1 MFLFPP
7 KSQVTLIS
15 PPKSQVTLF
24 LYLYFFVLF
33 TVSASADSFVSI
45 SGLSTPTQVIH
56 DVTTGLL
63 FISEKDGA
71 IKAVNN
77 AFKSSTLEL
86 PTPAFLLA
94 LLSVDTDG
102 QHGLT
107 SIAVNGSFLYALYHA
122 SNATNPTCVSNG
134 VIPPGGSAKDVLGCV
149 TRVIL
154 SRFPI
159 VRNASSPVRYS
170 LGLEFLL
177 LNSAA
182 IAVTSNMTMI
192 PSHCSQFGFSGANHI
207 LFNSTNNLLISVGVG
222 ANEDGP
228 EADIG
233 QYGGDPCGQP
243 NQVNSS
249 GFLRAQ
255 NNYSLMG
262 KIISLSSSSI
272 EAYALDSLNQ
282 PSLLLSVKV
291 VATGL
296 RNPWRMAWETQ
307 STKHLFVIDPGLEN
321 NEELNEVSSSSTS
334 LNDIA
339 VNFGFP
345 CIQGNATIPSF
356 LTNDLCKNPRTH
368 FTPSSLLYNHP
379 DSRGTLSAL
388 AFDSIRSRFILADY
402 SNAIVFS
409 IPLNFS
415 LSFRTLPLPL
425 TSAAAFAAGV
435 IVEALPAF
443 ASHIE
448 SVQIGEGM
456 YSHLLVDVV
465 KGTVKSRNLWSTPS
479 PTSSVSASP
488 SARTTVASGST
499 KEVASMM
506 VMAIVC
512 AMSLGN
518 YAHL

>member
-1 MFLFPP
+1 M
-7 KSQVTLIS
+7 
-15 PPKSQVTLF
+15 
-24 LYLYFFVLF
+24 
-33 TVSASADSFVSI
+33 
-45 SGLSTPTQVIH
+45 
-56 DVTTGLL
+56 
-63 FISEKDGA
+63 
-71 IKAVNN
+71 
-77 AFKSSTLEL
+77 
-86 PTPAFLLA
+86 
-94 LLSVDTDG
+94 
-102 QHGLT
+102 
-107 SIAVNGSFLYALYHA
+107 
-122 SNATNPTCVSNG
+122 
-134 VIPPGGSAKDVLGCV
+134 
-149 TRVIL
+149 
-154 SRFPI
+154 
-159 VRNASSPVRYS
+159 RYS